1 MVGSPVKNGLKII
14 YLANICTEHHT
25 DAIVSFKHTLTSF
38 IYFDKLLSDV
48 ELGDGSATVSA
59 TQPRIYMLSCELQN
73 CKNVEVKV
81 AAQAGSIYMIYREQK
96 VKVGSDYKE
105 APIAVS
111 IC

>member
-1 MVGSPVKNGLKII
+1 MS
-14 YLANICTEHHT
+14 
-25 DAIVSFKHTLTSF
+25 SKHTLTSF
-38 IYFDKLLSDV
+38 IYFDKLVPDV
-48 ELGDGSATVSA
+48 ELGDSSATVSA
-59 TQPRIYMLSCELQN
+59 TQPRIYMLNCIALN

>member
-14 YLANICTEHHT
+14 YLANICTEHYT
-25 DAIVSFKHTLTSF
+25 DAIVSSKHTLTSF
-38 IYFDKLLSDV
+38 IYFDKLVPDV
-48 ELGDGSATVSA
+48 ELGDSSATVSA